1 MTITKLT
8 LSLVGVLA
16 TAGIAASLAIWHH
29 EQVTLREQA
38 EVSRQQ
44 TEQLARFSVENER
57 LSNQVAGVQSSQSLS
72 PDQLSELL
80 RLRGQIG
87 LLRQTGKEMVQ
98 LQATNEQLRAA
109 LATQAR

>member
-1 MTITKLT
+1 
-8 LSLVGVLA
+8 
-16 TAGIAASLAIWHH
+16 
-29 EQVTLREQA
+29 
-38 EVSRQQ
+38 
-44 TEQLARFSVENER
+44 
-57 LSNQVAGVQSSQSLS
+57 VQSSQSLL